1 VSVRNDSVTLS
12 LKNEILK
19 ENIMSAR
26 ESAQFR
32 ENMQFLTHSKI
43 LNADIF
49 VKLVGVSVLSKYN
62 AKIAE

>member
-1 VSVRNDSVTLS
+1 MSVRNDSVTLS